1 MKMLINNDIYY
12 GYSLDEISKLK
23 AMQLLSNDAFDFHM
37 QGYKILTSLL
47 EIDSNWNKTDQE
59 LINDA
64 NTQIIR
70 TIPAGI

>member
-1 MKMLINNDIYY
+1 MLINNDIYY

-47 EIDSNWNKTDQE
+47 EIDSNWTKTDQE

-70 TIPAGI
+70 TIPTGI